1 MYNIDSDIDQATRD
15 CVNFFGEQ
23 VPYALSMSLNETAF
37 EVRKRIVEVTFNRD
51 FTVRNTTFPKLLWK
65 VENKATKK
73 DLSVEVNQQMVGGK
87 FHDYVERATT
97 GGVKTPRGANIAVPI
112 DPASVRGAKGA
123 VRKAEKPR
131 NLKNSYIRN
140 VNGSLIIFERK
151 RGKESVAKYVLQK
164 SAKIEPVFRF
174 YEDADYQAFWSFPG
188 AFERAMV
195 KAIQSSRFF
204 PR

>member
-15 CVNFFGEQ
+15 CVNFFSDQ
-23 VPYALSMSLNETAF
+23 VPFALASALNDTAF

-51 FTVRNTTFPKLLWK
+51 FSVRNPTFPKLLWK
-65 VENKATKK
+65 VENKATKRK
-73 DLSVEVNQQMVGGK
+73 LEVEVNQQAVGGK
-87 FHDYVERATT
+87 LHDYIERATS

-112 DPASVRGAKGA
+112 NPGAVRGAKGA

-140 VNGSLIIFERK
+140 VNGNLILFERK

-164 SAKIEPVFRF
+164 NAKIEPIFRF
-174 YEDADYQAFWSFPG
+174 YEDADYQAFWTFPA
-188 AFERAMV
+188 AFERGMDR
-195 KAIQSSRFF
+195 AIRSSRFF
-204 PR
+204 PG

>member
-1 MYNIDSDIDQATRD
+1 MYNITSDIDQATRD
-15 CVNFFGEQ
+15 CVNFFSDQ
-23 VPYALSMSLNETAF
+23 VPYALSMALNDTAF
-37 EVRKRIVEVTFNRD
+37 GVRKQIVEVTFNRD

-65 VENKATKK
+65 VDQKANKKK
-73 DLSVEVNQQMVGGK
+73 LQARVGQQTVGGK
-87 FHDYVERATT
+87 FHDYLERATT

-131 NLKNSYIRN
+131 NLKGSYIRN
-140 VNGSLIIFERK
+140 VNGKLIIFERK
-151 RGKESVAKYVLQK
+151 RGKESVAKYVLEK
-164 SAKIEPVFRF
+164 SARIQPIFRF
-174 YEDADYQAFWSFPG
+174 YEDAETAAVDSFTD

-204 PR
+204 P